1 MLGWDRLLDELP
13 GMTLAETT
21 LAISILAISTLA
33 IPTRAITILAEVTL
47 PGLRLGLAEAARGAA
62 ERV

>member
-1 MLGWDRLLDELP
+1 
-13 GMTLAETT
+13 MTLAETT